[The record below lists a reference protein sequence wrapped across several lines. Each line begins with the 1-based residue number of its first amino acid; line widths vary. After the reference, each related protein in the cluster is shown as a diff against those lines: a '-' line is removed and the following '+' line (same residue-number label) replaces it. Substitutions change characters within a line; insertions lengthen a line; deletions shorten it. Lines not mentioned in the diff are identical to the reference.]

1 MEEFAKIRNLLLLG
15 TKYFLMQVIAIDG
28 GSGEDQLT
36 TRVPV
41 NISIADVNNKLPR
54 LLLLLLSTT
63 LIFITTR
70 VEKMEP
76 LVIAED
82 TPVGKLLTTVI
93 ASDPDSNSD
102 LR

>member
-1 MEEFAKIRNLLLLG
+1 MDDEPNL
-15 TKYFLMQVIAIDG
+15 KVIAIDG

-54 LLLLLLSTT
+54 LLTFTDFDIYFESKN
-63 LIFITTR
+63 FIITSR
-70 VEKMEP
+70 VEKMEA
-76 LVIAED
+76 LVISED
-82 TPVGKLLTTVI
+82 TPVGSLVTTVI